1 MRSSSLLPYARRR
14 IPVQDRSER
23 RVADFL
29 EQAAAVIA
37 EVGYEATTMTEIASR
52 AGASIGAVYQY
63 FPNKEAITAALRAQ
77 YVKELE
83 ARWASL
89 ETEADRLDAAGLGR
103 KIIEHLIAF
112 SEERPAFIPSLS
124 APKGIRKDPA
134 IRGRLREQF
143 AALFLRKAPGLSR
156 VEALQIANVT
166 LQVVKGLN
174 ELRVE
179 ARAHDR
185 PLIVSEYKVLLSRYL
200 TSRLA
205 SER

>member
-1 MRSSSLLPYARRR
+1 
-14 IPVQDRSER
+14 
-23 RVADFL
+23 
-29 EQAAAVIA
+29 
-37 EVGYEATTMTEIASR
+37 MTEIASR

-134 IRGRLREQF
+134 V
-143 AALFLRKAPGLSR
+143 RKAPGLSR

>member
-77 YVKELE
+77 YVKEL
-83 ARWASL
+83 
-89 ETEADRLDAAGLGR
+89 
-103 KIIEHLIAF
+103 
-112 SEERPAFIPSLS
+112 
-124 APKGIRKDPA
+124 
-134 IRGRLREQF
+134 
-143 AALFLRKAPGLSR
+143 
-156 VEALQIANVT
+156 
-166 LQVVKGLN
+166 
-174 ELRVE
+174 
-179 ARAHDR
+179 
-185 PLIVSEYKVLLSRYL
+185 
-200 TSRLA
+200 
-205 SER
+205 